1 MSEQGNTLIV
11 ADNARQS
18 LAIYR
23 VDEGDVRLL
32 SVRSLDRDF
41 DMEAAND
48 RPNAT
53 LPSVDFPGQDPPEFS
68 RPHNAV
74 LTASQFEGQ
83 PRGNELWNATYL
95 VPGSTAEVFGALRKS
110 FKGWKLTS
118 EISSSTSR
126 SQFRVVKDG
135 AWVELS
141 VSAIP
146 EDPAHVQVQVSE
158 GRERS

>member
-74 LTASQFEGQ
+74 
-83 PRGNELWNATYL
+83 
-95 VPGSTAEVFGALRKS
+95 FGALRKS